1 MANTTIDPAGVLH
14 GKVVLVTGAGGGIG
28 RACALL
34 AASQGAQVVVN
45 DLGVDVSGAG
55 GGAGPAQD
63 TVAQIEAAGG
73 QAVANSGSVTC
84 RDDAQAMVRQAIE
97 TFGGLHAVINPAGF
111 LRDAMFH
118 KLDPAD
124 WDAVVDVHLGG
135 AFNICRAAVGHFRD
149 QGEGAFVLFASTSG
163 LIGNIGQSNYGAAKM
178 GVSGL
183 SRILAM
189 EGALKGLRSN
199 VVTPFAWTRMV
210 GTIPLAGDAA
220 DAFVEQMKRT
230 MRPDQVA
237 QLAVALASPATSSV
251 TGQVFVTRG
260 NEITLMSQPRPLASA
275 VEPQG
280 WTPRSI
286 AERAL
291 PSMAG
296 QFYPLANHMSF
307 FSGDVP

>member
-1 MANTTIDPAGVLH
+1 MDENGVLH
-14 GKVVLVTGAGGGIG
+14 GKVVLVSGAGGGIG
-28 RACALL
+28 KACALL
-34 AASQGAQVVVN
+34 AAQQGASVVVN

-55 GGAGPAQD
+55 GGGGPAEA
-63 TVAQIEAAGG
+63 TVAEIEAAGG
-73 QAVANSGSVTC
+73 TAVSNSGSVTD
-84 RDDAQAMVRQAIE
+84 RKDAEAMVRQAID

-118 KLDPAD
+118 KMDPAD

-135 AFNICRAAVGHFRD
+135 AFNVCRAAVGHFRD

-163 LIGNIGQSNYGAAKM
+163 LIGNVGQSNYGAAKM
-178 GVSGL
+178 GVAGL

-189 EGALKGLRSN
+189 EGALKGVRSN

-210 GTIPLAGDAA
+210 GTIPLTGEAA
-220 DAFVEQMKRT
+220 DAFIAQMKQKL
-230 MRPDQVA
+230 RPDQVA
-237 QLAVALASPATSSV
+237 QLAVALASPVTSTV

-260 NEITLMSQPRPLASA
+260 NEIALMSQPRPIASA

-291 PSMAG
+291 PSMAEK
-296 QFYPLANHMSF
+296 FYPLANHMSF
-307 FSGDVP
+307 FAGDPP

>member
-1 MANTTIDPAGVLH
+1 MADEGVLH

-28 RACALL
+28 KACALL
-34 AASQGAQVVVN
+34 AAREGASVVVN

-55 GGAGPAQD
+55 ASAGPAQA
-63 TVAQIEAAGG
+63 TVMEIEAAGG
-73 QAVANSGSVTC
+73 VAVANSGSVTN

-97 TFGGLHAVINPAGF
+97 TFGGLHALINPAGF
-111 LRDAMFH
+111 LRDGMFH
-118 KLDPAD
+118 KMDPAD

-135 AFNICRAAVGHFRD
+135 AFNICHAAVGHFRE

-163 LIGNIGQSNYGAAKM
+163 LIGNVGQTNYGAAKM
-178 GVSGL
+178 GVAGL

-189 EGALKGLRSN
+189 EGASKGVRSN

-210 GTIPLAGDAA
+210 GTVPMMGDGA
-220 DAFVEQMKRT
+220 DAFIEHMKQT

-237 QLAVALASPATSSV
+237 QLAVALASTVTSTV
-251 TGQVFVTRG
+251 TGQIFVTRG
-260 NEITLMSQPRPLASA
+260 DEITLMSQPRPLARA
-275 VEPQG
+275 VEPNG

-291 PSMAG
+291 PSMAD

-307 FSGDVP
+307 FMGETV